1 MKLQGVINRIKG
13 TEVQTLGRFYLYAGV
28 EELFSCVVLELSD
41 KQNKKNISNICA
53 GEYLVEPRYSKRH
66 GDHFILLN
74 VDGRSYILIHFGNYH
89 YNTLGCL
96 LFGEDF
102 AYVNEDKH
110 LDITN
115 SKKTMKKLFAIAP
128 DGFKLTINEI

>member
-41 KQNKKNISNICA
+41 KQNKKKISNICA
-53 GEYLVEPRYSKRH
+53 GEYLVEPRYSKRY

-74 VDGRSYILIHFGNYH
+74 VDGRSYILIHFGKVFLVKNGL
-89 YNTLGCL
+89 YNLSVCFL
-96 LFGEDF
+96 LSNHHFW
-102 AYVNEDKH
+102 
-110 LDITN
+110 N
-115 SKKTMKKLFAIAP
+115 SQRNLF
-128 DGFKLTINEI
+128 

>member
-1 MKLQGVINRIKG
+1 MKLKGVINRIKG

-66 GDHFILLN
+66 GDH
-74 VDGRSYILIHFGNYH
+74 YILIHFGNYH